1 MEEPLDLEGKPGEP
15 VPQVDA
21 QDLRTAF
28 EIFRAAAKNH
38 PGQHVGVSV
47 EVLQRDCK
55 PGANIRAVSY
65 RFMMLN
71 GFVSTAPE
79 QLAPWMKDGQLD
91 DIVFREAAQIPIN
104 RASLCTSFPPLC
116 LAPSASVFASLCDL
130 CALTSV
136 HSVLNPSSLLRH
148 RHACLCSSH

>member
-1 MEEPLDLEGKPGEP
+1 MEEPLELNGKPGEP

-79 QLAPWMKDGQLD
+79 QLASWMKDGQLD
-91 DIVFREAAQIPIN
+91 DIVFREAAQIPMEFIGVGVE
-104 RASLCTSFPPLC
+104 RQGWPFD
-116 LAPSASVFASLCDL
+116 VDE
-130 CALTSV
+130 
-136 HSVLNPSSLLRH
+136 LLR
-148 RHACLCSSH
+148 RIGGTTG